1 MAVDRSYVARN
12 DGQRGRLRALVDR
25 LSDADLS
32 RPLAGGWTVAGV
44 LAHMAFWD
52 QRALVLLDVWKAK
65 GAATGAVPR
74 DFDDDMVDW
83 INDAAKPLC
92 LALAPREAARLA
104 VASADEAD
112 RAVAALPDDMVAA
125 VTERRTG
132 VYVLRAEHRQEH
144 LDEIERALGSGR
156 F

>member
-12 DGQRGRLRALVDR
+12 DTQRRRLRALVDR
-25 LSDADLS
+25 LSDDDLR
-32 RPLAGGWTVAGV
+32 RPLAAGWTVAGT
-44 LAHMAFWD
+44 LAHLAFWD
-52 QRALVLLDVWKAK
+52 QRALVLIEAWKGK
-65 GAATGAVPR
+65 GTAAVPR

-104 VASADEAD
+104 VAVAEEAD
-112 RAVAALPDDMVAA
+112 RAVAGLPDEMLAA
-125 VTERRTG
+125 ATAGRTG

-144 LDEIERALGSGR
+144 LDEIERVLAGA
-156 F
+156 

>member
-12 DGQRGRLRALVDR
+12 DTQRRRLRALVDR
-25 LSDADLS
+25 LSEEDLS

-65 GAATGAVPR
+65 GAAAGAVPR

-83 INDAAKPLC
+83 INDAAKPLI
-92 LALAPREAARLA
+92 LAMPPRIAANVA
-104 VASADEAD
+104 VDA
-112 RAVAALPDDMVAA
+112 AVAADERVAGLSDELLA
-125 VTERRTG
+125 ANERTG
-132 VYVLRAEHRQEH
+132 SYINVLRAEHRREH
-144 LDEIERALGSGR
+144 LDEIEQARSHR
-156 F
+156 